1 MMKSEWM
8 SKQDVK
14 KRLDSIF
21 GEYSAF
27 VVRPDDQQQFVQQS
41 KLLENNYKSNKI
53 CKTEIIRDERQSNV
67 DNQTQSSSN
76 INSMI
81 GQLVNISKPLSPVT
95 FAQNESNQLVNGF
108 EATKEDEFSNKSEKF
123 GPDLDTILEQIS
135 RVSPLLSPIVNIS
148 ASLNENNSDSLD
160 NLKQEINAAI
170 TSKSDQN
177 GSKNN
182 LKRPNTDEDTSHI
195 HISPKRH
202 KDLHV
207 EEQQYFTQKVIKK
220 ENNSSIYSIKLRSIS
235 LNKLLNKFYP
245 QKELQEENELQ
256 QEIQSERSLDC
267 STANASTPTTQ
278 IDVDQAQNERG
289 GNGRQS
295 DNMSDQ
301 PTNISDC
308 DFKIGFPSPDGK
320 SPPFDFFQKN
330 ARDIRKRS
338 DQEGDRILKLLFSFE
353 SLAYY
358 IMASST
364 LTSKTEKMHSSIA
377 ENTNYLNSFWNSFK
391 KQKITESKFL
401 TSIRT
406 RLKYLQMMISACL
419 AYNLYSLRSGQ
430 ALKTYTILQQYE
442 KENPAIS
449 RRPTSRGATTTTTN
463 NNING
468 INENGAAL
476 TTNGIGGAATCSTTT
491 PSPGS
496 STPSSFNSQTT
507 VTLPLEVY
515 NSMFQQIK
523 ILNHLMWADK
533 LWNDAESHAPQ
544 ECKEFFER
552 ITNLCCGINQTSG
565 LSTIAKFLLT
575 TVQCLK
581 KEYGDK
587 T

>member
-95 FAQNESNQLVNGF
+95 FAQNESNQLANGF
-108 EATKEDEFSNKSEKF
+108 EATKEDEFSNKSEKV

-148 ASLNENNSDSLD
+148 TCLNENNSDSLD

-170 TSKSDQN
+170 TSKNDQN

-182 LKRPNTDEDTSHI
+182 LKRPNTDEDNSHLY
-195 HISPKRH
+195 ISPKRH
-202 KDLHV
+202 KELHV
-207 EEQQYFTQKVIKK
+207 EQHQQQYFTQKVIKK

-278 IDVDQAQNERG
+278 IDVEQAQNEV

-308 DFKIGFPSPDGK
+308 DFKIGFPTPDGK

-449 RRPTSRGATTTTTN
+449 RRPTSRGATTTTN

-468 INENGAAL
+468 INENGTAL

-544 ECKEFFER
+544 ECKGVVIFVFNFGESE
-552 ITNLCCGINQTSG
+552 T
-565 LSTIAKFLLT
+565 
-575 TVQCLK
+575 
-581 KEYGDK
+581 
-587 T
+587 

>member
-1 MMKSEWM
+1 
-8 SKQDVK
+8 
-14 KRLDSIF
+14 
-21 GEYSAF
+21 
-27 VVRPDDQQQFVQQS
+27 
-41 KLLENNYKSNKI
+41 
-53 CKTEIIRDERQSNV
+53 
-67 DNQTQSSSN
+67 
-76 INSMI
+76 MI

-95 FAQNESNQLVNGF
+95 FAQNESNQLANGF

-148 ASLNENNSDSLD
+148 TSLNENNSDSLD
-160 NLKQEINAAI
+160 NLKQEINAVI
-170 TSKSDQN
+170 TSKNDQN

-182 LKRPNTDEDTSHI
+182 LKRPNSDEDTSHI

-207 EEQQYFTQKVIKK
+207 EEHHQQQYFTQNNIKK
-220 ENNSSIYSIKLRSIS
+220 ENNTSIYSIKLRSIS

-245 QKELQEENELQ
+245 QKELQEEGELQ
-256 QEIQSERSLDC
+256 QEIQSERSVDC

-278 IDVDQAQNERG
+278 IDVEHTQNEG
-289 GNGRQS
+289 GNGQQS

-301 PTNISDC
+301 PANISDC
-308 DFKIGFPSPDGK
+308 DFKIGFPTPDGK

-377 ENTNYLNSFWNSFK
+377 ENTNYLNSSWNSFK

-419 AYNLYSLRSGQ
+419 AYNLYSL
-430 ALKTYTILQQYE
+430 
-442 KENPAIS
+442 P
-449 RRPTSRGATTTTTN
+449 
-463 NNING
+463 
-468 INENGAAL
+468 L

-507 VTLPLEVY
+507 VTLPLEMY
-515 NSMFQQIK
+515 NIMVQQVK
-523 ILNHLMWADK
+523 IHNHLMWSDK

-552 ITNLCCGINQTSG
+552 VTNLCCELKPTSG
-565 LSTIAKFLLT
+565 LSTIAEFLLT

>member
-1 MMKSEWM
+1 
-8 SKQDVK
+8 
-14 KRLDSIF
+14 
-21 GEYSAF
+21 
-27 VVRPDDQQQFVQQS
+27 
-41 KLLENNYKSNKI
+41 
-53 CKTEIIRDERQSNV
+53 
-67 DNQTQSSSN
+67 
-76 INSMI
+76 MI

-95 FAQNESNQLVNGF
+95 FAQNESNQLANGF
-108 EATKEDEFSNKSEKF
+108 EASKEDKLSNKSEKF

-135 RVSPLLSPIVNIS
+135 Q
-148 ASLNENNSDSLD
+148 D
-160 NLKQEINAAI
+160 N
-170 TSKSDQN
+170 
-177 GSKNN
+177 
-182 LKRPNTDEDTSHI
+182 SHI

-207 EEQQYFTQKVIKK
+207 EEHQQQYFSQKVIK
-220 ENNSSIYSIKLRSIS
+220 NQVNSSIYSIKLRSIS

-256 QEIQSERSLDC
+256 QEIQSERSVDC

-278 IDVDQAQNERG
+278 IDVEQAQNEG
-289 GNGRQS
+289 GNAQQS
-295 DNMSDQ
+295 DNMHFQSDQ

-308 DFKIGFPSPDGK
+308 DFKIGFPIPDGK

-377 ENTNYLNSFWNSFK
+377 ENTNYLNSSWNSFK
-391 KQKITESKFL
+391 KQKIAESKFL

-419 AYNLYSLRSGQ
+419 AYNLYSL
-430 ALKTYTILQQYE
+430 
-442 KENPAIS
+442 P
-449 RRPTSRGATTTTTN
+449 
-463 NNING
+463 
-468 INENGAAL
+468 L

-507 VTLPLEVY
+507 VTLPLEMY
-515 NSMFQQIK
+515 NIMVQQVK
-523 ILNHLMWADK
+523 IHNHLMWSDK

-544 ECKEFFER
+544 ECK
-552 ITNLCCGINQTSG
+552 
-565 LSTIAKFLLT
+565 
-575 TVQCLK
+575 
-581 KEYGDK
+581 
-587 T
+587 